1 MDEIIIMKT
10 HGSSALTKTMEKA
23 CVIALGNFD
32 GFHRGHQVVIGEAGR
47 IAKKLSLPLAV
58 FTTEPHPRS
67 YFSPVQENYRLTPL
81 ATRSHLLETF
91 GVDIH
96 HVLDFD
102 ESLASTPAH
111 TFVSDIL
118 LNGMGAKHIVVGY
131 DYHFG
136 KGREGNV
143 ELLQELS
150 EKLGFGLTVI
160 NPVAVGVEGAAGEIY
175 SSSLVRDVLKKGEAR
190 RAAGLLGHWWS
201 INGIVVHGE
210 KRGRELGYPTA
221 NVNFGESIIPLYGIY
236 AVRLTIEGREER
248 FEGVANIGDR
258 PTFDVEG
265 ELLEVYIFDFDEEI
279 YDLAIEV
286 DIVGFIRIEE
296 KFDSIEA
303 LVKQIEDD
311 CIVAKQILADP
322 ENDKGHLKAPSLES
336 YLKKHPIPHGKI

>member
-1 MDEIIIMKT
+1 MKT
-10 HGSSALTKTMEKA
+10 RSSLISSIEGQEA

-47 IAKKLSLPLAV
+47 IAKELALKLAV

-67 YFSPVQENYRLTPL
+67 YFLPDQENYRLTPL
-81 ATRSHLLETF
+81 ETRCHLLETF

-96 HVLDFD
+96 YVLNFD
-102 ESLASTPAH
+102 DSLAATDAN
-111 TFVSDIL
+111 TFVSDVL
-118 LNGMGAKHIVVGY
+118 LKSMGAKHIVVGY

-143 ELLQELS
+143 ELLKTLS
-150 EKLGFGLTVI
+150 KKLGFELTVI

-201 INGIVVHGE
+201 INGVVVHGE

-221 NVNFGESIIPLYGIY
+221 NVNFGQSIIPLHGIY
-236 AVRLTIEGREER
+236 AVRLTIEGRDKQY
-248 FEGVANIGDR
+248 EGVANIGDR

-279 YDLAIEV
+279 YGLAIEV
-286 DIVGFIRIEE
+286 DVVGFIRIEE

-303 LVKQIEDD
+303 LVIQIEDD
-311 CIVAKQILADP
+311 CVVAKQILADP
-322 ENDKGHLKAPSLES
+322 ENDKNHLKAPSLES
-336 YLKKHPIPHGKI
+336 YLKMHPKPHDKI

>member
-1 MDEIIIMKT
+1 METYSLLSSLK
-10 HGSSALTKTMEKA
+10 HGQEH

-47 IAKKLSLPLAV
+47 IAKKLSLKLAV

-67 YFSPVQENYRLTPL
+67 YFMPDQENYRLTPL
-81 ATRSHLLETF
+81 ETRCHLLDNF

-96 HVLDFD
+96 YVLNFD
-102 ESLASTPAH
+102 DSLANTDAY

-118 LNGMGAKHIVVGY
+118 IKAMGAKHIVVGY

-136 KGREGNV
+136 KGRKGDV
-143 ELLQELS
+143 KLLQDLS
-150 EKLGFGLTVI
+150 KKLGFGLTVI

-175 SSSLVRDVLKKGEAR
+175 SSSLVRDVLKKGQAR

-201 INGIVVHGE
+201 INGIVVDGE

-221 NVNFGESIIPLYGIY
+221 NVNFGQSIIPLFGIY
-236 AVRLTIEGREER
+236 AVRLTIEGRDEQ
-248 FEGVANIGDR
+248 FEGVANIGNR
-258 PTFDVEG
+258 PTFDIEG
-265 ELLEVYIFDFDEEI
+265 ELLEVYIFDFDEFI
-279 YDLAIEV
+279 YGLAIEV

-296 KFDSIEA
+296 KFDTIEA
-303 LVKQIEDD
+303 LITQIEDD

-322 ENDKGHLKAPSLES
+322 ENDKNHLKAPTLDEYLE
-336 YLKKHPIPHGKI
+336 KHPEPYGKVC

>member
-1 MDEIIIMKT
+1 MEIINT
-10 HGSSALTKTMEKA
+10 LTTGKSDKSD

-47 IAKKLSLPLAV
+47 IARKQSLKLAV

-67 YFSPVQENYRLTPL
+67 YFLPDQENYRLTPL
-81 ATRSHLLETF
+81 ATRCHLLETF

-96 HVLDFD
+96 FVLDFD
-102 ESLASTPAH
+102 ESLAKTPAH
-111 TFVSDIL
+111 DFVSDIL
-118 LNGMGAKHIVVGY
+118 IGKMGAKHIVVGY

-136 KGREGNV
+136 KGREGDV
-143 ELLQELS
+143 ELLRQMS
-150 EKLGFGLTVI
+150 KQLGFGLTVI

-201 INGIVVHGE
+201 INGVVVHGE

-221 NVNFGESIIPLYGIY
+221 NVNFGQSIIPLYGIY
-236 AVRLTIEGREER
+236 AVRLTIEGRDEQ

-265 ELLEVYIFDFDEEI
+265 ELLEVYIFDFDDDI

-311 CIVAKQILADP
+311 CVVAKQILADP
-322 ENDKGHLKAPSLES
+322 ENDKEHLKAPSLES
-336 YLKKHPIPHGKI
+336 YLEMYPKPHGII